1 MKILVVFVIAAF
13 SGKHSLNFTKF
24 LKIYV
29 FFPSQNWSENNF
41 NQLISLYVLI
51 YIYFLNPLGCHASIM
66 WQDRPESSMDLVKNA
81 FWNYVSQATLT
92 AEDTL
97 QVIRN
102 SELGQEIK

>member
-13 SGKHSLNFTKF
+13 SGKHWWNFLSKTKLFSLITGH
-24 LKIYV
+24 
-29 FFPSQNWSENNF
+29 F
-41 NQLISLYVLI
+41 NQLISSNVFI
-51 YIYFLNPLGCHASIM
+51 YIYFLLIMVNPLGCHANMM
-66 WQDRPESSMDLVKNA
+66 WQDKPEHSMDLVKNA

-97 QVIRN
+97 QMIRN